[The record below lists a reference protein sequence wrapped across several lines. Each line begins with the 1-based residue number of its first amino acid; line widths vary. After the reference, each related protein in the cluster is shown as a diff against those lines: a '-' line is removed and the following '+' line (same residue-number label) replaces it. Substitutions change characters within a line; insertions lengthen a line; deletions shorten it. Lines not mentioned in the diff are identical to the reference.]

1 MLRIFYSSIFLFS
14 FFTNTLF
21 AQQEK
26 IWEIDG
32 NNQRGNTILNLPNN
46 AGYLVASQNQIIN
59 FNPVNGQNHW
69 GPLSLQQMTMLAICK
84 ADSGHVF
91 VAGAEGNKACIKK
104 FNYGNASVISTKKD
118 TALNSEFSAIYALPN
133 GNAIA
138 CGYLYDSF
146 GKTQAMIANVSNS
159 GAFSLD
165 SLPNFIGLNSTA
177 TAVCANKQGKIF
189 IAGKFENG
197 GESIFVWEKGSANYK
212 VFASVGQDSKVNFLT
227 LLADGSLVLGYEYT
241 NNFVDYSRTLVKLNA
256 SLNVVKNTS
265 SFANI
270 NAAIA
275 MPDESIVCTGNS
287 GSQLVIAKL
296 NKELTPI
303 WSKNYGLAPYNAGFA
318 VDTIANGF
326 IVTGET
332 GISDSDVDVII
343 VRTTTAAPIV
353 KNQIRGQIKGHAI
366 CGDVNA
372 IPLSGLPVQGK
383 TLSTGKIH
391 FGLTDA
397 QGFYTLTTDT
407 IGAIEIQ
414 AVNIIGSGYQN
425 CATVIDTVLANGV
438 IKTAKTFY
446 VQDTSSTPRLHVDL
460 STDILVPNEIS
471 KYSLYVKNTRTV
483 EVNNAYVKVTFD
495 PALKPVTPITNDSI
509 FVGKLAANEEKT
521 IFIERKF
528 EPTLPIFPNKTYCA
542 SATIFPNNSSWDGP
556 RIEVTAECQANS
568 KTIKITVKNNAT
580 PSSKSALKNKNG
592 LVIIDDVV
600 MRIINIGNLNSG
612 ADTVFY
618 VNLFDNF
625 NTFIVAVDQGEGNPY
640 GNFSSD
646 RGENCNNNNVFL
658 PQTTYS
664 DHDDAK
670 HYSIECLKAT
680 TTPFTASKTIVFPLG
695 GVQSI
700 SKKDTLT
707 QDNITLEPHLVFVN
721 TGTDTTKSI
730 VIQYKVSEN
739 LTLDQIEKGASSH
752 PFTAKVDSNKI
763 IFTLPKIA
771 LVPNSKDIRKS
782 IGFLN
787 FRIKIPSGDNE
798 SKTFTAETS
807 MRLGYTETSN
817 VIDSI
822 KRTIKKLKISTLALT
837 PVHQNLPSIKIA
849 PTPMLYSAQIS
860 GVEHWIGGSLSVFD
874 SQGSLVLQ
882 IKISQTIIQLHA
894 DDLSHAG
901 LFFCK
906 IEHKGKVVANG
917 KIVVVQ

>member
-1 MLRIFYSSIFLFS
+1 
-14 FFTNTLF
+14 
-21 AQQEK
+21 
-26 IWEIDG
+26 
-32 NNQRGNTILNLPNN
+32 
-46 AGYLVASQNQIIN
+46 
-59 FNPVNGQNHW
+59 
-69 GPLSLQQMTMLAICK
+69 MTMLAICK

-91 VAGAEGNKACIKK
+91 VAGAEDNKACIKK

-133 GNAIA
+133 NGNAIA

-159 GAFSLD
+159 GAFSLEI
-165 SLPNFIGLNSTA
+165 LPNFIGLNSTA
-177 TAVCANKQGKIF
+177 TAVCANKQGNKIF

-197 GESIFVWEKGSANYK
+197 GESIFIWEKGTNNYK

-241 NNFVDYSRTLVKLNA
+241 NNFVDYSRTLVKLSA
-256 SLNVVKNTS
+256 DLSVLKNS
-265 SFANI
+265 SPFANI

-287 GSQLVIAKL
+287 GPQLVIAKL
-296 NKELTPI
+296 NKDLSPI
-303 WSKNYGLAPYNAGFA
+303 WAKNYGLAPYNTGFA
-318 VDTIANGF
+318 IDTIPNGF

-343 VRTTTAAPIV
+343 VRTTTEAPIV

-397 QGFYTLTTDT
+397 QGFFTLTTDT
-407 IGAIEIQ
+407 IGALEIQ

-495 PALKPVTPITNDSI
+495 PALKPVIPITNDSI

-542 SATIFPNNSSWDGP
+542 SATIFPNNSSWDGV

-568 KTIKITVKNNAT
+568 KTIKITVKNNANT
-580 PSSKSALKNKNG
+580 GSKSALKNKNG

-600 MRIINIGNLNSG
+600 MRIINIGNLNGG

-618 VNLFDNF
+618 LNLLDNF

-640 GNFSSD
+640 GHFASD
-646 RGENCNNNNVFL
+646 RGENCNNSSVFL

-664 DHDDAK
+664 DHDGQYNA
-670 HYSIECLKAT
+670 IECLQAT

-739 LTLDQIEKGASSH
+739 LTLDQIRLGASSH
-752 PFTAKVDSNKI
+752 PFTASVDSNKI
-763 IFTLPKIA
+763 ILTLPKIA

-807 MRLGYTETSN
+807 LRLGYTETSN

-822 KRTIKKLKISTLALT
+822 KRTIKKLKFSTLALT
-837 PVHQNLPSIKIA
+837 PVHQNLPRIKIA
-849 PTPMLYSAQIS
+849 PNPIQSSAQI
-860 GVEHWIGGSLSVFD
+860 GVAQEWVGGNLSIFD
-874 SQGSLVLQ
+874 WQGKLVLQ
-882 IKISQTIIQLHA
+882 IPITQTTIQLHA

-901 LFFCK
+901 LFFCR
-906 IEHKGKVVANG
+906 IELKGRVVANG